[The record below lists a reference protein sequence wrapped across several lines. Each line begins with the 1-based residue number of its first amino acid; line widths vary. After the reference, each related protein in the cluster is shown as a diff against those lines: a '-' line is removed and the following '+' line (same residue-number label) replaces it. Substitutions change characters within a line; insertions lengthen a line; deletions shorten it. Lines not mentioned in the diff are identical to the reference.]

1 MRAAWTSHD
10 QSASPLRGEAFVS
23 GTAGQDSFKVG
34 PVTINQFP
42 AFMLDVAALPSA
54 ARRKAA
60 YIVAWRRCFAP
71 T

>member
-1 MRAAWTSHD
+1 MRTAWTPHV

-23 GTAGQDSFKVG
+23 GSTGHL

-42 AFMLDVAALPSA
+42 IVMLNAAVLPSA
-54 ARRKAA
+54 ARPKAA
-60 YIVAWRRCFAP
+60 YIVAWRRFAP

>member
-1 MRAAWTSHD
+1 MRMDWTPH
-10 QSASPLRGEAFVS
+10 AEMAFPLRGEAFVS
-23 GTAGQDSFKVG
+23 GSTGS

-42 AFMLDVAALPSA
+42 AAMINAAMQPA
-54 ARRKAA
+54 ATMQKAD

>member
-1 MRAAWTSHD
+1 MRTAWTPHAEM
-10 QSASPLRGEAFVS
+10 ASPLRGEALVS
-23 GTAGQDSFKVG
+23 GLTGEDSFEVG

-42 AFMLDVAALPSA
+42 EAMINAAMQPA
-54 ARRKAA
+54 AEMQKAA